1 MLLVKLWRQIFI
13 GQDRHVEQMHFTL
26 QKVATRGGNIVS
38 DVIEVG
44 FSVSLLDGIII
55 VSNDTL

>member
-1 MLLVKLWRQIFI
+1 M
-13 GQDRHVEQMHFTL
+13 EQMHFTL

-44 FSVSLLDGIII
+44 FSVLDGIII
-55 VSNDTL
+55 GSNDTV

>member
-1 MLLVKLWRQIFI
+1 MLLVKLWRQIVI
-13 GQDRHVEQMHFTL
+13 GQHCHVEQMHFTL

-44 FSVSLLDGIII
+44 FSVCWME
-55 VSNDTL
+55 